1 MKKRTKKK
9 IHNRIIK
16 KLISGQ
22 TLSGFDKKYH
32 EEMIRKVYVTKP
44 KHRVYAEN
52 KLIATIDEEPSP
64 VGTKVRPSVDGHSP
78 KAMIIDELAD
88 FSSQSDVT
96 NLTWIAKDEHQKIHS
111 LISDSTISVQK
122 ASEILKFDSDEIEP
136 SKWQKITSKVK
147 GWFSK

>member
-44 KHRVYAEN
+44 KRHVYADD
-52 KLIATIDEEPSP
+52 KLVPTIDEEQLPAGSKVWPSIETTI
-64 VGTKVRPSVDGHSP
+64 GGLTYSSRSFSTENQLR
-78 KAMIIDELAD
+78 KAIYTMRWN
-88 FSSQSDVT
+88 
-96 NLTWIAKDEHQKIHS
+96 NLKD
-111 LISDSTISVQK
+111 
-122 ASEILKFDSDEIEP
+122 
-136 SKWQKITSKVK
+136 KVK
-147 GWFSK
+147 GWFGK